1 MSPIHGKSR
10 SAVSAR
16 QSWLGISELFA
27 EWVARRRA
35 AEQRRRDTIKRRD
48 VTYIMRNLATLVDN
62 GVSLQKALGTLACEA
77 SLRAHADVLD
87 NLCHRIEVGE
97 TFSTALARFPN
108 AFDTLVVHQVKIGEK
123 AGTLGKALRTIAD
136 QLEQTGNV
144 RAAIIKKLAYPVV
157 LIVVGAVAIGFML
170 LFVIPVFQD
179 TYDSAGVPLPG
190 ITRALMWTADAAVT
204 SGPYFLLIP
213 AIGVFV
219 LKHVRKNPSLAAS
232 MDRSLLRIPMVGPWL
247 RDMAVLQFMDV
258 LSTLLESGFTVVEAL
273 GESANAVGNRAVQ
286 ECIRSLEAAVRRGER
301 FSRELERHSDLF
313 PPVVGQL
320 VIIGEKT
327 GKLSRATRDIRAH
340 LRREI
345 ERKTNIAV
353 GTIEPVLTISL
364 AALIAV
370 VLLAIYLPMF
380 DMISTMG

>member
-1 MSPIHGKSR
+1 MSPISRISRRASPARKSWWGL
-10 SAVSAR
+10 SEV
-16 QSWLGISELFA
+16 ISEWSA
-27 EWVARRRA
+27 KRRLA
-35 AEQRRRDTIKRRD
+35 QQRHRDTIHRRE
-48 VTYIMRNLATLVDN
+48 VTYIMRNLATLIDN
-62 GVSLQKALGTLACEA
+62 GVSLQKALGTLAREE
-77 SLRAHADVLD
+77 SLRAHSSVLD
-87 NLCHRIEVGE
+87 DLRRRIEVGE
-97 TFSTALARFPN
+97 TFSTAMSRYPN
-108 AFDTLVVHQVKIGEK
+108 AFDTLVIHQIRIGEK
-123 AGTLGKALRTIAD
+123 AGTLATSLLTISE
-136 QLEQTGNV
+136 QLEKAGSM

-157 LIVVGAVAIGFML
+157 LMIVGALAIGFML

-190 ITRALMWTADAAVT
+190 ITLALLWTADAAT
-204 SGPYFLLIP
+204 TFGPYFLLIP
-213 AIGVFV
+213 AIGILA
-219 LKHVRKNPSLAAS
+219 LKYISKRPALAVAL
-232 MDRSLLRIPMVGPWL
+232 DRSLLRIPMLGSWL

-273 GESANAVGNRAVQ
+273 GESANAVRNRAVQ
-286 ECIRSLEAAVRRGER
+286 DCIRSLEAAVRRGER
-301 FSRELERHSDLF
+301 FSRELDRYSDLF

-320 VIIGEKT
+320 VIIGETT
-327 GKLSRATRDIRAH
+327 GNLPRATRDIREH

-364 AALIAV
+364 ATLIGI

>member
-1 MSPIHGKSR
+1 MFYGWRIVG
-10 SAVSAR
+10 
-16 QSWLGISELFA
+16 
-27 EWVARRRA
+27 
-35 AEQRRRDTIKRRD
+35 
-48 VTYIMRNLATLVDN
+48 ATF
-62 GVSLQKALGTLACEA
+62 VSLFISVGFLFYSYGVFFPALEEEFGGTRFA
-77 SLRAHADVLD
+77 
-87 NLCHRIEVGE
+87 I
-97 TFSTALARFPN
+97 STALAIMN
-108 AFDTLVVHQVKIGEK
+108 IVMGLVAPFLGRALDERSIRSIMLIG
-123 AGTLGKALRTIAD
+123 ASL
-136 QLEQTGNV
+136 
-144 RAAIIKKLAYPVV
+144 
-157 LIVVGAVAIGFML
+157 VAIGFML
-170 LFVIPVFQD
+170 MFVIPVFQD

-190 ITRALMWTADAAVT
+190 ITLVLLWTADMAGVC
-204 SGPYFLLIP
+204 GPYLLLIP
-213 AIGVFV
+213 AFGVLA
-219 LKHVRKNPSLAAS
+219 LKYINKTPALAVSL
-232 MDRSLLRIPMVGPWL
+232 DRALLRIPLLGPWL

-301 FSRELERHSDLF
+301 FSRELVRYGDLF

-327 GKLSRATRDIRAH
+327 GNLSRATRDIRTH

-364 AALIAV
+364 ATLIGV

>member
-1 MSPIHGKSR
+1 MLSDWNAKR
-10 SAVSAR
+10 
-16 QSWLGISELFA
+16 
-27 EWVARRRA
+27 VAAQKRRHATIRRR
-35 AEQRRRDTIKRRD
+35 E
-48 VTYIMRNLATLVDN
+48 VTYIMRNLATLIDN
-62 GVSLQKALGTLACEA
+62 GVSLQRALGTLASEE
-77 SLRAHADVLD
+77 SLRAHADVLKD
-87 NLCHRIEVGE
+87 LRHRIEVGE
-97 TFSTALARFPN
+97 TFSNALARYPD

-123 AGTLGKALRTIAD
+123 AGTLGRSLLTIAD
-136 QLEQTGNV
+136 QLEKAGNI
-144 RAAIIKKLAYPVV
+144 RAMVIKKLAYPVV
-157 LIVVGAVAIGFML
+157 LVVAGGAAITFML
-170 LFVIPVFQD
+170 FFVIPVFKD

-190 ITRALMWTADAAVT
+190 ITLALMWTADAAGT
-204 SGPYFLLIP
+204 CGPYLLLIP
-213 AIGVFV
+213 AIGVLA
-219 LKHVRKNPSLAAS
+219 LKYIGKNPVLAAS
-232 MDRSLLRIPMVGPWL
+232 LDRALLRIPMVGPWL

-273 GESANAVGNRAVQ
+273 GESASAVRNRAVQ

-301 FSRELERHSDLF
+301 FSRELDRHSDLF
-313 PPVVGQL
+313 PPVVSQL

-327 GKLSRATRDIRAH
+327 GNLSRATSDIREH

-364 AALIAV
+364 AAVIAV